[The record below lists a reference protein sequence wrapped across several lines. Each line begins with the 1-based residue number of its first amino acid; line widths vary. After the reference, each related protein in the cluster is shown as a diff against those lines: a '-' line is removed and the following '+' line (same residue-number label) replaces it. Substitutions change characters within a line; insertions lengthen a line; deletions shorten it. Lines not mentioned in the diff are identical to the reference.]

1 MKIVIFEP
9 HPDDLLF
16 GVGHVI
22 FDWIEEGHDISIIT
36 VTDGRACYREMKD
49 SLTHEAKTMTEDEV
63 AKMRLNEAKEAVEF
77 LGNPKEKHFLLEFH
91 DAEGP
96 KYVNDAIEKVKPMIK
111 DAEVIVLP
119 SDNNAHKDHQ
129 ATHDIAVKAAQELS
143 LQNTKFWIYFIPSYG
158 KFKDDSKSKQR
169 EIEISED
176 LQEKLLDWLKI
187 YQSQKKLKFT
197 WKMYNRFLRVVNTRK
212 LGEFDYQDI
221 GKYYN
226 F

>member
-16 GVGHVI
+16 GVGHII

-49 SLTHEAKTMTEDEV
+49 SLTNEAKTMTEDEV
-63 AKMRLNEAKEAVEF
+63 AQMRLNEAKEAVEF
-77 LGNPKEKHFLLEFH
+77 LGIPREKHFLLEFH
-91 DAEGP
+91 DAEGQ
-96 KYVNDAIEKVKPMIK
+96 KYVNDAIERVKPLIK
-111 DAEVIVLP
+111 DADIIVLP
-119 SDNNAHKDHQ
+119 SDNNAHIDHQ
-129 ATHDIAVKAAQELS
+129 ATHDIAVKAAQKLN
-143 LQNTKFWIYFIPSYG
+143 LKDAKFWVYFIPSYG
-158 KFKDDSKSKQR
+158 KFKDDSKGKQR

-212 LGEFDYQDI
+212 LGEFEYQDI